1 MCPTDTSRAHSCANP
16 YESTVFMDGTQEPTP
31 RVLCEDARTP
41 STRRKILVCHRDSR
55 RRDSDALILQ
65 NHGNEVVACDPTL
78 PYSFD
83 TFDRLLSESALV
95 RFDCSAVDTNAF
107 RRLLH
112 VCDYRQRHGMK
123 PFFVCTGV
131 NCNDELKS
139 HLERVLKVDRTVN
152 VSAQG
157 GEEPVLRDRSTS
169 NLQRWGL
176 EIVHRWWVGE
186 TICTP
191 GEEVFN
197 VNVFNHGRIESLPL
211 GMKDRV
217 ALDGIVRSRVAQTS
231 SQWAASLNASPWV
244 KKHGSR
250 ASGAL
255 NFRCKFGRNGIKQT
269 IFRLRSLLAA
279 GFALVGVEIDPMRI
293 IEPIRC
299 GREVKYRWN
308 PEIFVAWDH
317 VEC

>member
-1 MCPTDTSRAHSCANP
+1 M
-16 YESTVFMDGTQEPTP
+16 
-31 RVLCEDARTP
+31 P
-41 STRRKILVCHRDSR
+41 STRRKILVCHKDPG

-78 PYSFD
+78 PYSFN

-95 RFDCSAVDTNAF
+95 RFDCSCVDTNAF

-131 NCNDELKS
+131 NRSDKFKS
-139 HLERVLKVDRTVN
+139 HLEHVLKVDRTVN
-152 VSAQG
+152 GSDQG
-157 GEEPVLRDRSTS
+157 GEGPFLRDRSTS

-197 VNVFNHGRIESLPL
+197 INVFNGERIETPPL

-217 ALDGIVRSRVAQTS
+217 ALDGLVRSRVAQNA

-244 KKHGSR
+244 KRHGSR
-250 ASGAL
+250 APGAQ
-255 NFRCKFGRNGIKQT
+255 NFKCRFSRNGIKQT
-269 IFRLRSLLAA
+269 IWRQRRLLAA
-279 GFALVGVEIDPMRI
+279 WFVKVGVEIDPMRI
-293 IEPIRC
+293 IERIPC

-308 PEIFVAWDH
+308 PEIFVTWNHA
-317 VEC
+317 EC